1 MDAYRLS
8 DTPKEWG
15 MAPHGSVP
23 DWMESE
29 AYNKS
34 VSVSQLEFHVTIVM
48 PDSNLAREY
57 LAWHTTQE
65 QRDLAP
71 VTMESAITFSDT
83 YGASKVA
90 AMERSLMTL
99 GKPSQVWCGLS
110 YSRKLEVTFRMVS
123 GGCISFPSVSYTDK
137 LHELT
142 HEILTWVASEIG
154 VLEEDIDL
162 SFVHG
167 GEKMNPYISLSR
179 AGVSDQ
185 DEITVIVKPDE
196 PPPLRDSSDSDDE
209 PPPLQDSSDSDDEPP
224 PLAAFN
230 NADHTGTY
238 AKKGGC
244 QPTVRED
251 FNHTRER
258 YSTLTALQWWGHTD
272 PDVPPEVA
280 ILFRAKRS
288 KASQSH

>member
-8 DTPKEWG
+8 DIPKEWG

-99 GKPSQVWCGLS
+99 GKPSPVWCGLS
-110 YSRKLEVTFRMVS
+110 YSRKLEVTFRMVG
-123 GGCISFPSVSYTDK
+123 GGCISFPFVSYTDN
-137 LHELT
+137 LNELT
-142 HEILTWVASEIG
+142 HKILTWVASEIG
-154 VLEEDIDL
+154 AREEDIDL
-162 SFVHG
+162 EFVHG
-167 GEKMNPYISLSR
+167 GEIMNPYISFSR
-179 AGVSDQ
+179 AGVSHQ
-185 DEITVIVKPDE
+185 DEITVVVKPE
-196 PPPLRDSSDSDDE
+196 FMPALVDSSDSD
-209 PPPLQDSSDSDDEPP
+209 
-224 PLAAFN
+224 
-230 NADHTGTY
+230 
-238 AKKGGC
+238 
-244 QPTVRED
+244 
-251 FNHTRER
+251 
-258 YSTLTALQWWGHTD
+258 
-272 PDVPPEVA
+272 
-280 ILFRAKRS
+280 
-288 KASQSH
+288 